1 MNGSGVRRDSRL
13 MADAVTGSVFHLRG
27 PLLRPVQRAKFRQ
40 AVDQEY
46 RAFFTQVIPVL
57 QHWNFVLVVGV
68 FKTRIALTGGL
79 KERNVGDMP
88 YVLSQVPHL
97 GIQDRR
103 IGS

>member
-1 MNGSGVRRDSRL
+1 MNGSGVRCDSRRWRAQSRAL
-13 MADAVTGSVFHLRG
+13 FFISRG